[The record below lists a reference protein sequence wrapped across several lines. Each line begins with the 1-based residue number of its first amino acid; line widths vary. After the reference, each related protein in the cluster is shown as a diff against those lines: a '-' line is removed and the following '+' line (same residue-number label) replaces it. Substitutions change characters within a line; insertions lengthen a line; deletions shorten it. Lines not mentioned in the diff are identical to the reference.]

1 MWMAAIQ
8 IPHAPRQ
15 NHLLLQRLVPSGDR
29 NWPQILI
36 VGGVCWLC
44 GAVAAIMEMSSFGGT
59 TIDGSYILTDAARWV
74 QHLVLFGIACIGYRI
89 AVYLAWP
96 EGLWRRV
103 RVTLANVLIA
113 GAIVAVT
120 PTITDLCAGLIDGHT
135 RALMD
140 AFHTPATIKEW
151 GIDSRFFLPTYIM
164 GLCAIALVRLDR
176 RRQIESL
183 QKAELERAYAASRL
197 AVLSAQLQPHFLFNS
212 LHAISELIEE
222 DSRRAG
228 TAVAHL
234 GDFLRYALAHRDM
247 LRVELAAEL
256 KGLEAYLALQQV
268 RFGEGLTVDVRASPE
283 SLAAEMPPLLLQP
296 LAENAIEHGRRG
308 GQSPLFIR
316 VSATSADGC
325 LTIVVHNS
333 QPRLAHELTPAGF
346 GLGLTNVATRL
357 RAVYGDAAH
366 LRVGPD
372 ERGGTSATLHIP
384 VLRRRSAA
392 DETT

>member
-1 MWMAAIQ
+1 
-8 IPHAPRQ
+8 
-15 NHLLLQRLVPSGDR
+15 
-29 NWPQILI
+29 
-36 VGGVCWLC
+36 
-44 GAVAAIMEMSSFGGT
+44 
-59 TIDGSYILTDAARWV
+59 
-74 QHLVLFGIACIGYRI
+74 
-89 AVYLAWP
+89 
-96 EGLWRRV
+96 
-103 RVTLANVLIA
+103 
-113 GAIVAVT
+113 
-120 PTITDLCAGLIDGHT
+120 
-135 RALMD
+135 
-140 AFHTPATIKEW
+140 
-151 GIDSRFFLPTYIM
+151 
-164 GLCAIALVRLDR
+164 VRLDR

-308 GQSPLFIR
+308 GQSSLFIR

-357 RAVYGDAAH
+357 RAVYGDTAH

-384 VLRRRSAA
+384 VLHRRSAA